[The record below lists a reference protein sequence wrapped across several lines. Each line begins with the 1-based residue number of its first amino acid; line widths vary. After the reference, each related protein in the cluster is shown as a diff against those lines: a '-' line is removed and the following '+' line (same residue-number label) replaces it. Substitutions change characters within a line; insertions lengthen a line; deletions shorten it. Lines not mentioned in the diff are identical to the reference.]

1 MDNLQKE
8 EVERIIEETTH
19 YDFPFLASREKKQKI
34 IMEKKYYI
42 EKQYEE
48 ISADLVKNKVELQE
62 IWNEAVE
69 YADEQFKPLS
79 EKNRLNGFY
88 LQEIMHCYVE
98 KICQEILDNI

>member
-1 MDNLQKE
+1 MDDFQKE
-8 EVERIIEETTH
+8 EVQKIIEETTH

-48 ISADLVKNKVELQE
+48 ISVDIVKDKVKLQE

-69 YADEQFKPLS
+69 YADEQFKSLDS
-79 EKNRLNGFY
+79 KYKINGFY
-88 LQEIMHCYVE
+88 LQELLHYYAQ
-98 KICQEILDNI
+98 KIYETSVIE